1 MKEVAKTAAP
11 AATAESAAPAASAAA
26 KDIDYS
32 ARIDPTKTTTSWFD
46 D

>member
-1 MKEVAKTAAP
+1 MKEVAQTAATAKTAA
-11 AATAESAAPAASAAA
+11 SAA